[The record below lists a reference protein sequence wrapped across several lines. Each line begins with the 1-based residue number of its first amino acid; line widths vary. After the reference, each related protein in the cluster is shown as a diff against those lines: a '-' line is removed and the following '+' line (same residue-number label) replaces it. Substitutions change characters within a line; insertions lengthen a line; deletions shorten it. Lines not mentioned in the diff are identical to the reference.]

1 LVLLVF
7 RDQIVHVG
15 FSFSEFHF
23 VHAFT
28 SVPVEESLSS
38 EHSSELFRNSLEQF
52 LDGSGVTNESDR
64 HLQSLGRNVADRGF
78 DVVGDPFNEVGRVL
92 VLNVEHLFVD
102 FFGGHSTSEHSR
114 GSEVSAVSGVR
125 SSHHVLGVEH
135 LLGEFRNS
143 QGSVG
148 LRTSRGQGSKTNQK
162 EVESREG
169 DQVDSQLSEVRV
181 ELTGESEAAGNA
193 GHDGRDQVVQITIS
207 GGGEFEGSEANVV
220 EGFVVNAHDFVS
232 VFDQLVDREGGV
244 VGFNDGVRDLG
255 GRNNREGAHHSVG
268 VFFSDL
274 GDEEGSHTRASSTT
288 KRVGNLETLEAVARF
303 GFLSD
308 DVQNGVNQFSSFSVV
323 TLGPVVTSS
332 SLSKDK
338 VVGSEEGSVRSSS
351 DGIHSSRFKI
361 NQDGSG
367 DVLASSGF
375 VVVDVDSFELEVRV
389 SRVVSSGVDSVFVRD
404 DFPELGTDLVTA
416 LTSLDVDDFS
426 HL

>member
-1 LVLLVF
+1 
-7 RDQIVHVG
+7 
-15 FSFSEFHF
+15 
-23 VHAFT
+23 
-28 SVPVEESLSS
+28 
-38 EHSSELFRNSLEQF
+38 
-52 LDGSGVTNESDR
+52 
-64 HLQSLGRNVADRGF
+64 
-78 DVVGDPFNEVGRVL
+78 
-92 VLNVEHLFVD
+92 
-102 FFGGHSTSEHSR
+102 
-114 GSEVSAVSGVR
+114 
-125 SSHHVLGVEH
+125 
-135 LLGEFRNS
+135 
-143 QGSVG
+143 
-148 LRTSRGQGSKTNQK
+148 
-162 EVESREG
+162 VESREG
-169 DQVDSQLSEVRV
+169 NQVDSQFSEVRV

-193 GHDGRDQVVQITIS
+193 GHDGRDQVVQITVS

-244 VGFNDGVRDLG
+244 VGFNDSVRDLG
-255 GRNNREGAHHSVG
+255 GGHNGEGAHHSVG

-338 VVGSEEGSVRSSS
+338 VIRSEEGSIRSSS
-351 DGIHSSRFKI
+351 NRVHCSRFEI
-361 NQDGSG
+361 NQDSSG
-367 DVLASSGF
+367 DVFASSGF

-416 LTSLDVDDFS
+416 LTSLDVDHYRPNPRHRS
-426 HL
+426 PAAER